1 MTSPMLARRQFLQTG
16 AALSAGL
23 VLGFTLP
30 SSLAAASAAPG
41 ARDPD
46 DTNAWLRI
54 APDGVVTIMVP
65 SAEIGQGVFTSA
77 PMLIAEELECDW
89 QQVRA
94 ELAPTDPVYNNRMF
108 KVQAT
113 ASSTSARWSFEPLRR
128 IGATARVMLVQAAA
142 QSMGVPV
149 AECQARQGRVHHGA
163 SGRSLGYGEV
173 ATQAAALPRPMQVT
187 LKERAQWT
195 LLGRPTNRLD
205 IPSKVN
211 GTAQFGVDVQRPG
224 MLIGTVA
231 ACPMLGGT
239 LVRVDPAPALA
250 VAGVHQVVRLADAVV
265 VLADS
270 YWTAR
275 QGLQRLQPE
284 WQAPAGTPA
293 DSAALA
299 AGFAQAAASAT
310 TLAKRV
316 GDAQGRLGAAQG
328 RRVDAQYAV
337 PYLAH
342 ATMEPMNAT
351 VDVGPDSAEVWGPTQ
366 VSGEIAAHLA
376 PLLGLPAQRITVHS
390 TFVGG
395 GFGRREEFDVFVQA
409 ALASQAARRP
419 VKLIWSREEDIQ
431 HDFYRPAAAASLSA
445 VLSPDGRIEALQ
457 ARLACSSIYIRNFP
471 DRVKNGVDP
480 KSVEGVVDVPY
491 ALPHFDVY
499 YAMLNTAVP
508 VGFWRGV
515 GYTQNCFFFESF
527 LDELAGQ
534 AGQDPMALRL
544 QLLQDKPRHRV
555 LLERLAQHV
564 GWGKAPAGRFQ
575 GVALS
580 EAWGSIAATVVELSV
595 GADKKISLHRVTC
608 AIDCGSILN
617 PATVERQLEGG
628 TLWALTAAMSGEIA
642 IQDGRVAASNF
653 HDYPMLHLAQSPR
666 IDCVLVESGARIG
679 GVGESSV
686 PPLAPALANA
696 LYAATGERLR
706 SLPLS
711 QHGYQ
716 LAWRGAAS

>member
-1 MTSPMLARRQFLQTG
+1 MTSPTLARRQFLQSC
-16 AALSAGL
+16 AALGAGL

-30 SSLAAASAAPG
+30 SALAATAG

-54 APDGVVTIMVP
+54 APDGAVTIMVP

-149 AECQARQGRVHHGA
+149 AECQARRGRVHHGA

-173 ATQAAALPRPMQVT
+173 AAQAAALPRPAQVP
-187 LKERAQWT
+187 LKDRAQWT
-195 LLGRPTNRLD
+195 LLGRPTDRLD

-211 GTAQFGVDVQRPG
+211 GTARFGVDVQRPG

-231 ACPMLGGT
+231 ACPALGGT
-239 LVRVDPAPALA
+239 LLRVDPAPALA
-250 VAGVHQVVRLADAVV
+250 VAGVHQVVRLPDAVV

-275 QGLQRLQPE
+275 QGLLRLQPE

-299 AGFAQAAASAT
+299 AGFAQAAATAS

-316 GDAQGRLGAAQG
+316 GDAQARFDAAKG
-328 RRVDAQYAV
+328 RRIEAQYDV

-342 ATMEPMNAT
+342 ATMEPMTAT
-351 VDVGPDSAEVWGPTQ
+351 VDVGPDRAEVWGPTQ

-376 PLLGLPAQRITVHS
+376 PVLGLPAQRITVHS
-390 TFVGG
+390 TFAGG
-395 GFGRREEFDVFVQA
+395 GFGRREEFDVFIQA
-409 ALASQAARRP
+409 ARASQAARRP

-471 DRVKNGVDP
+471 ERVKDGVDP
-480 KSVEGVVDVPY
+480 KSVEGVVDLPY
-491 ALPHFDVY
+491 ALAHFDVY
-499 YAMLNTAVP
+499 YAMRNTAVP

-527 LDELAGQ
+527 LDELARH
-534 AGQDPMALRL
+534 AGQDPLALRL
-544 QLLQDKPRHRV
+544 QLLQDKPRHRA
-555 LLERLAQHV
+555 LLERLAQRA

-595 GADKKISLHRVTC
+595 GADKHITLHRVTC
-608 AIDCGSILN
+608 AIDCGSIIN

-628 TLWALTAAMSGEIA
+628 TIWALTAAMSGDIA

-653 HDYPMLHLAQSPR
+653 HDYPMLHLAQSPP

-696 LYAATGERLR
+696 LCAATGERLR
-706 SLPLS
+706 SLPLAK
-711 QHGYQ
+711 HGYQ
-716 LAWRGAAS
+716 LAWRSAAS